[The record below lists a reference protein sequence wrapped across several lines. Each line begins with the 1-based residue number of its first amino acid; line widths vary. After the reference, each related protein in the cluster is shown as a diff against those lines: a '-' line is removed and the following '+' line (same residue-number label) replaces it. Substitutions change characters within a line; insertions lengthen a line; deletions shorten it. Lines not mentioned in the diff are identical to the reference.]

1 MTNTKKKCIIIE
13 DNPAFVK
20 ILEVYI
26 NKIGSIDVISVH
38 DDSISSAVSIFRHK
52 PDLLFLDVS
61 ISGLN
66 GLDMLETLEDR
77 PKTIVISN
85 HSSDF
90 LENYKNVK
98 IDAFIQKPV
107 DFETFQ
113 RVVEE
118 VLAESAIVKDVL

>member
-1 MTNTKKKCIIIE
+1 MMNAKKKCIIIE
-13 DNPAFVK
+13 DSPAFVK
-20 ILEVYI
+20 ILKVYI
-26 NKIGSIDVISVH
+26 NKIGYIDIISVH

-52 PDLLFLDVS
+52 PDLIFLDVS

-98 IDAFIQKPV
+98 IDAFLQKPV

-113 RVVEE
+113 KVLEE
-118 VLAESAIVKDVL
+118 VLPADSAMA